1 MFIRNPNRSSILTI
15 LFLCITLL
23 LTSCSPQRA
32 QVNFVFMKTSDF
44 TQPYW
49 EGVINDFEAQ
59 NPDIQV
65 NLQVFTWEEGAQ
77 KIDAMV
83 AQGNP
88 PTLARVATR
97 WIPKYVAAGLL
108 EPVDGYMSPEFRS
121 QFIPL
126 LINEGAQYE
135 GRTFGLPITVSS
147 RALYYNKSLF
157 KQAGLA
163 LPPKNWTDL
172 RNAAQAIHA
181 LGSETYGFGVQGK
194 QGKQPEVSTYF
205 YYFLW
210 GNGGEILT
218 KDGTRPAFNGP
229 EGLEAATFLKGM
241 IADGLT
247 QPNPTESE
255 TDFPR
260 KDMETAFVEGKL
272 GMVITGPWLAS
283 RLAKEAPNLDYGLS
297 TIPYQTTP
305 TTLAAG
311 DTLILFKQAKN
322 KEAAW
327 KFIEFLYADDYR
339 LKYALGDGVLP
350 EKISVA
356 QNKQITENPA
366 YSFFME
372 KLPTGRFEPV
382 NVKSEDI
389 SKVVANA
396 LQSAYLNDMSPADAL
411 NAAAAEVLQ
420 MLSYSATSW

>member
-1 MFIRNPNRSSILTI
+1 
-15 LFLCITLL
+15 
-23 LTSCSPQRA
+23 
-32 QVNFVFMKTSDF
+32 
-44 TQPYW
+44 
-49 EGVINDFEAQ
+49 
-59 NPDIQV
+59 
-65 NLQVFTWEEGAQ
+65 
-77 KIDAMV
+77 
-83 AQGNP
+83 
-88 PTLARVATR
+88 
-97 WIPKYVAAGLL
+97 
-108 EPVDGYMSPEFRS
+108 
-121 QFIPL
+121 
-126 LINEGAQYE
+126 
-135 GRTFGLPITVSS
+135 
-147 RALYYNKSLF
+147 
-157 KQAGLA
+157 
-163 LPPKNWTDL
+163 
-172 RNAAQAIHA
+172 
-181 LGSETYGFGVQGK
+181 
-194 QGKQPEVSTYF
+194 
-205 YYFLW
+205 
-210 GNGGEILT
+210 
-218 KDGTRPAFNGP
+218 
-229 EGLEAATFLKGM
+229 
-241 IADGLT
+241 
-247 QPNPTESE
+247 
-255 TDFPR
+255 
-260 KDMETAFVEGKL
+260 METAFVEGKL

-283 RLAKEAPNLDYGLS
+283 RLAKEAPTLDYGLS

-366 YSFFME
+366 YNFFME